1 MINRIRPCQVCLS
14 DKIESLFENTLSPV
28 DGLDLSYS
36 IGKCRQCGFHFA
48 NRLADDET
56 ISKYYRSASKYDV
69 TSSISDWDLARIQS
83 AIRILEPLVG
93 KDERVV
99 DLGCGFG
106 ALLACMRDS
115 GWTDLHGVDPG
126 PKAAQRAKELFD
138 IGNIHCATMGTAH
151 TVLPL
156 WQADLVCIMAVLEH
170 LPSLRNDMQALIAHL
185 RPGCRILVEVPA
197 LDLFKAQAAEPFGE
211 FSLEH
216 IQFFSATSLRNFFA
230 GLGAKAIALENVALP
245 MLQSGSLFGLFE
257 NLGSKSSDIEM
268 ERDDSAVF
276 RDYVEGSHET
286 LKTAMQKIPS
296 TPFLIYGAGS
306 HTARILPFLEITHSQ
321 HLLGIVDGNTNLI
334 GKTMGRWTI
343 LPPDALTIMPNV
355 SVLVSSFRSQLEIA
369 SGLQSRFVNNL
380 VLMYP

>member
-1 MINRIRPCQVCLS
+1 MTNKVRPCQVCLS
-14 DKIESLFENTLSPV
+14 DNIESIFENSLAPV
-28 DGLDLSYS
+28 NGLDLSYS
-36 IGKCRQCGFHFA
+36 IGQCRQCGFHFA

-56 ISKYYRSASKYDV
+56 ISKYYSSLSKYDV
-69 TSSISDWDLARIQS
+69 TSSVSAWDLARIQS
-83 AIRILEPLVG
+83 AIRILEPIVG

-106 ALLACMRDS
+106 ALLAYMRDS

-126 PKAAQRAKELFD
+126 PKAAQSARDLFD

-156 WQADLVCIMAVLEH
+156 DQADLVCIMAVLEH
-170 LPSLRNDMQALIAHL
+170 LPSLHDDMQALISHL

-197 LDLFKAQAAEPFGE
+197 LDLFKARAAEPFGE

-230 GLGAKAIALENVALP
+230 GLGSKAIVLENVALP

-257 NLGSKSSDIEM
+257 NLGSKSSDILIEH
-268 ERDDSAVF
+268 EDDQVF
-276 RDYVEGSHET
+276 REYVEGSRET
-286 LKTAMQKIPS
+286 LNAAMQKIPD

-306 HTARILPFLEITHSQ
+306 HTARLLPYLEITHSD
-321 HLLGIVDGNTNLI
+321 HLLGIVDGNTNLV

-343 LPPDALTIMPNV
+343 QPPDVLTTMPNV
-355 SVLVSSFRSQLEIA
+355 SVLVSSFRSQIEIA
-369 SGLQSRFVNNL
+369 SSLESRFTNNL
-380 VLMYP
+380 VLMYA